1 MDKLKLKEMDG
12 KHLTGKLQLKI
23 YESHLDVPYHWHD
36 EYEFI
41 CVTGG
46 MCECIINGISQMVKK
61 GQTLL
66 VQNGELHTVNA
77 GKTGSFFTVVF
88 HPYICGND
96 GIDFFSPKINFRRI
110 YDIKNTNEQKI
121 IRNLE
126 EIHKEYYNRYYG
138 FELRLKALL
147 IDIFADIYENCLY
160 DMRNTHSSEKFAF
173 FERILEY
180 VHEHWN
186 EKLSLNN
193 IAEYSNFSKSYIIA
207 LFKKNTGKT
216 PIDYINSYKIYR
228 AKQMLKN
235 SDKTILEI
243 CMDCGYDNLGYFMRV
258 FKRHTMTTPYK
269 YRNTYSS

>member
-1 MDKLKLKEMDG
+1 
-12 KHLTGKLQLKI
+12 
-23 YESHLDVPYHWHD
+23 
-36 EYEFI
+36 
-41 CVTGG
+41 
-46 MCECIINGISQMVKK
+46 
-61 GQTLL
+61 
-66 VQNGELHTVNA
+66 
-77 GKTGSFFTVVF
+77 
-88 HPYICGND
+88 
-96 GIDFFSPKINFRRI
+96 
-110 YDIKNTNEQKI
+110 
-121 IRNLE
+121 
-126 EIHKEYYNRYYG
+126 
-138 FELRLKALL
+138 
-147 IDIFADIYENCLY
+147 
-160 DMRNTHSSEKFAF
+160 MRNTHSSEKFAF